1 MLKHASK
8 DLNLACD
15 ELEKAALNLPA
26 IETVA
31 KQYQS
36 AVQANLGSE
45 DVSGI
50 YLQLAKK

>member
-8 DLNLACD
+8 DLNLACG
-15 ELEKAALNLPA
+15 ELEKAGLSLPA
-26 IETVA
+26 IETLA